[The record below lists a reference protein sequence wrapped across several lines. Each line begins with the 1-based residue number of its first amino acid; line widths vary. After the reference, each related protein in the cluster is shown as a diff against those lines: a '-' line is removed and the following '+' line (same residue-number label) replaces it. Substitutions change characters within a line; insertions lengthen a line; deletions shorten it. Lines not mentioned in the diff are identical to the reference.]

1 MGHPKV
7 GRRWRR
13 NILASREEAARDMY
27 SATAVERVTMLL
39 LHEAGPPYI
48 MVIHPVRERPRSIM
62 PSAKESCQMTRL
74 VEMVP
79 ET

>member
-1 MGHPKV
+1 
-7 GRRWRR
+7 
-13 NILASREEAARDMY
+13 MY